1 MSILSR
7 FFGDKEATNEQG
19 LVANEELE
27 SKLSLQVVFS
37 GGLDLNAAELQ
48 KQFRIYHKSL
58 KNALI
63 EIDDGCNRQGTPLGL
78 IGWGDHVIKVVGFNQ
93 PMPAEVLEGSVTPSH
108 YDEALKVQVRAHKSH
123 LLLYY
128 QGYDNNP
135 INQYASMALIGGFLS
150 SRGAIVVANE
160 SARTSLPASAL
171 NGNESSEDIVSLL
184 QNFPLTALYCGFV
197 KYEVEDVDGVWLRT
211 YGCSLL
217 GQPDLASLVEDHSG
231 SEDVFDI
238 FNNVLGY
245 LIDSGAKFVA
255 GNTMQVGE
263 ELFMKLRLATS
274 EEYYLESEGELFVAE
289 FISEAEI
296 NQ

>member
-7 FFGDKEATNEQG
+7 FFGEKGSTSETS
-19 LVANEELE
+19 LVANEKIE
-27 SKLSLQVVFS
+27 SSLSLQVIFS

-48 KQFRIYHKSL
+48 KQFRTYHNSL
-58 KNALI
+58 KDAHI
-63 EIDDGCNRQGTPLGL
+63 EIDEECNKQGTPLGL
-78 IGWGDHVIKVVGFNQ
+78 IGWGEHVVKVVGFDQ
-93 PMPAEVLEGSVTPSH
+93 PMPGEVLEGSVAPSH
-108 YDEALKVQVRAHKSH
+108 YDEALKVQARAHKSH

-150 SRGAIVVANE
+150 SVGAIVVVNE

-171 NGNESSEDIVSLL
+171 NGNATKEDIVSLL
-184 QNFPLTALYCGFV
+184 ENFPLTALYCGFV
-197 KYEVEDVDGVWLRT
+197 KYEVEAVDGVWLRT

-217 GQPDLASLVEDHSG
+217 GQPDFASLIEDHSG
-231 SEDVFDI
+231 SEEVFDI
-238 FNNVLGY
+238 FNNVISY
-245 LIDSGAKFVA
+245 LMSSGARFVA

-263 ELFMKLRLATS
+263 DLFMRLRLAGS
-274 EEYYLESEGELFVAE
+274 EEYFLESEGELFVAE
-289 FISEAEI
+289 FISESEI